1 MSSPQSVGAVVEP
14 GPDFEEWVAARQ
26 RPLLRTAWLL
36 TGEAAAAQDLVQ
48 TALLRCWPHWSRVRR
63 MEQPEA
69 YVRRAMTSTY
79 VSWRRRRWHG
89 EVPVEML
96 PDGPAAGF
104 GFAEDRP
111 ALVRALG
118 RLPRGQRAVVVLR
131 FAEDLSE
138 SQTADALG
146 CSVGTVGTV
155 KSQTFKALR
164 ALREDTTLLR
174 ETDSA

>member
-1 MSSPQSVGAVVEP
+1 
-14 GPDFEEWVAARQ
+14 
-26 RPLLRTAWLL
+26 
-36 TGEAAAAQDLVQ
+36 
-48 TALLRCWPHWSRVRR
+48 
-63 MEQPEA
+63 
-69 YVRRAMTSTY
+69 
-79 VSWRRRRWHG
+79 
-89 EVPVEML
+89 ML

-104 GFAEDRP
+104 GLAEDRP

-131 FAEDLSE
+131 VAEDLSE

-146 CSVGTVGTV
+146 CSVGTV